1 MPPDP
6 SPAGPEAEPPPSW
19 LVGICG
25 VAAFGSLLFTLLL
38 FLNR

>member
-1 MPPDP
+1 MRPDP
-6 SPAGPEAEPPPSW
+6 STERPGTEPLPSW
-19 LVGICG
+19 LVGLCG